1 MKKPE
6 INPKIAQLLNDF
18 DNMEKVEPSPE
29 WHQNLMHQIMDT
41 QQGAGTRLPMPYWT
55 VIGVFLMLNSIC
67 VFNILKN
74 THHQSLNRM
83 ATLQLISKELLIH
96 SVTVNP

>member
-29 WHQNLMHQIMDT
+29 WHQNLMHQIKEAQKPSDT
-41 QQGAGTRLPMPYWT
+41 GLPMPYWT
-55 VIGVFLMLNSIC
+55 TIGVFLMLNSIC

-74 THHQSLNRM
+74 TNHQSLHRI
-83 ATLQLISKELLIH
+83 ATLQLISKELLIQ
-96 SVTVNP
+96 SVTVNN